1 MTMNVTIVKGGS
13 IFMSS
18 LDLDKMFRLRFR
30 MFRERLGWDV
40 SSTDGREHDSFDAL
54 EPLYVLAKEGS
65 AVVGC
70 WRMLPT
76 TGPNMLRDTFPE
88 LLAGTPAPDDER
100 IWELSRFAV
109 DTSNAVHSGGFGLSA
124 VPIVMM
130 RDAVIY
136 ARSQGVE
143 VFVTVTTVAIERLL
157 RQIGLK
163 PRRLGPVIDIGVE
176 RTVALA
182 FDTDSG
188 TELAL
193 CAAAE
198 KRRLA
203 DELAEAER
211 TLPEGGPGVPPERG

>member
-1 MTMNVTIVKGGS
+1 MTMDVTIVRGGS
-13 IFMSS
+13 IFMSTA
-18 LDLDKMFRLRFR
+18 DTERMHRLRFR

-40 SSTDGREHDSFDAL
+40 ACEDGQEKDSFDAL
-54 EPLYVLAKEGS
+54 QPLYVLAKEGAS
-65 AVVGC
+65 VVGC
-70 WRMLPT
+70 WRLLPT

-88 LLAGTPAPDDER
+88 LLGGACAPEGER

-109 DTSNAVHSGGFGLSA
+109 DTSSASTHGSFGLSI

-143 VFVTVTTVAIERLL
+143 TFVTVTTVAIERLL

-163 PRRLGPVIDIGVE
+163 PRRLGPVLDIGVE

-182 FDTDSG
+182 FDTDAT

-193 CAAAE
+193 RAATNKRKGVDQAAAASRSTAP
-198 KRRLA
+198 KAPDKPRLH
-203 DELAEAER
+203 
-211 TLPEGGPGVPPERG
+211 

>member
-13 IFMSS
+13 IFMSG

-54 EPLYVLAKEGS
+54 QPLYVLAKEGG

-88 LLAGTPAPDDER
+88 LLAGMPAPADER

-109 DTSNAVHSGGFGLSA
+109 DTSNAAHASGFGLST

-163 PRRLGPVIDIGVE
+163 PRRLGAVMTIGVE

-182 FDTDSG
+182 FDTDSS

-203 DELAEAER
+203 DQAAEAER
-211 TLPEGGPGVPPERG
+211 TLREGGSGVPPGRG